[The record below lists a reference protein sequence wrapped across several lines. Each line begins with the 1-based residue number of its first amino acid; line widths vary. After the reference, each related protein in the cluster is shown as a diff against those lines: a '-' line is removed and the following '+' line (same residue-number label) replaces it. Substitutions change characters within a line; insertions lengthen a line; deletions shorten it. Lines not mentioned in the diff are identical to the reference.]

1 MKAVLTCVAILA
13 LSACSQSSNDER
25 GQVDERAS
33 ELVPTPADNDPGDA
47 PPSQAAYDGPIPS
60 PIKVGSDGPDMD
72 ACGSYAEVGDLSDT
86 EDGFLYVHDAPSAE
100 TKARHRFS
108 QGQGVAV
115 CQTQNGFSGVV
126 YPGEGQTLSD
136 CGTGSPVA
144 TEQNYTGPC
153 RAGWVESR
161 FLEMIAG

>member
-1 MKAVLTCVAILA
+1 MRLAISTVAICALA
-13 LSACSQSSNDER
+13 ACAQPQEDSAKAEAPSVE
-25 GQVDERAS
+25 
-33 ELVPTPADNDPGDA
+33 TPAATDTVTPI
-47 PPSQAAYDGPIPS
+47 AYDGPIPL
-60 PIKVGSDGPDMD
+60 PIKVGGDGPDMD
-72 ACGSYAEVGDLSDT
+72 ACGTYAEVGDLSDT
-86 EDGFLYVHDAPSAE
+86 DDGFLYVHDAPSDT

-115 CQTQNGFSGVV
+115 CHTQNGFSGVV

-153 RAGWVESR
+153 LAGWVESR
-161 FLEMIAG
+161 YLEMIAG